1 MKMEDVLG
9 GSIFNHL
16 LVFINQAAYR
26 YLIFIS
32 AIFEPGTVQ
41 VVVLDSK
48 INVPVV
54 NIASKIASI

>member
-54 NIASKIASI
+54 NIASEIASI